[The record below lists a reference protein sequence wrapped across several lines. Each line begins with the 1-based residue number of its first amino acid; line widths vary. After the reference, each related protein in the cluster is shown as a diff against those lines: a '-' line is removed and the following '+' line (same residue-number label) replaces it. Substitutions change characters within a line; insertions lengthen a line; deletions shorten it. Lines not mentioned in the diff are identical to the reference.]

1 MRKLTLLAFLFSLHA
16 IPSTAQM
23 GDGPDT
29 LAGNEWIDFDRS
41 YFKTLL
47 AQDGIYRIS
56 YSELSSLLPANV
68 EANRIRL
75 FYFGEEIPIYTST
88 EGPMGNGD
96 FIEFF
101 GKKNRSE
108 MDRFLYQDSEALFN
122 PHLSLFTDSSAYFL
136 TWNDIISGER
146 YQPQLNEMSDL
157 PPKEEFYWEKTLL
170 SSNSNF
176 TAKNKIPEANK
187 AEHSFFEDAE
197 GFCYQNPVAYPA
209 FSVSHPYTAYS
220 DSVPFTVRYTHLSAD
235 VPAPVTKTIKLNGV
249 SYASDQ
255 FSSFEPRENTFLIP
269 PSLLNAPINLS
280 INGGNQT
287 CMASAEITY
296 PRQFNA
302 AGNAVYIF
310 SLENSDSKKYIEV
323 SNFAHGGVA
332 PVLYDI
338 TNEFRLETVLQDGL
352 VKFALPAS
360 AQDRKL
366 VLIHPENGPKT
377 PSPLQPVE
385 FIDYSEEDGEFLI
398 IFNKALAVDGNGTDQ
413 VQAYAEYRANSPYYP
428 YSTYTFEIQQ
438 LYDQFAYG
446 LQRHTMAIRNFTW
459 YIHKNWSEPKYL
471 LLIGKGL
478 EYQSIRS
485 ASQVSAQQN
494 VSFFLPTF
502 GQTGADNLLV
512 SPIGSV
518 DPYFVIGRLPVVS
531 ADELRIY
538 LDKVKSFEAAPFGG
552 GQTIQEKAWM
562 KRLVHLGGGR
572 EEQPIIQ
579 SYLQGMEQVIENN
592 RFGGQGNGLL

>member
-56 YSELSSLLPANV
+56 YSELSSVLPANV

-122 PHLSLFTDSSAYFL
+122 PHMSLFTDSSAYFL
-136 TWNDIISGER
+136 TWNDTISGER

-157 PPKEEFYWEKTLL
+157 PPKEEFYWEKTLSANANL
-170 SSNSNF
+170 
-176 TAKNKIPEANK
+176 TAKNKIPGGSNR
-187 AEHSFFEDAE
+187 AEHSHFEDVE
-197 GFCYQNPVAYPA
+197 GFCYRNPVAYPA

-310 SLENSDSKKYIEV
+310 SLESSDSKKYIEV
-323 SNFAHGGVA
+323 ANFAHGGVA

-338 TNEFRLETVLQDGL
+338 ANEFRLQTVLEDGL

-360 AQDRKL
+360 AQGRKL

-377 PSPLQPVE
+377 PSPSHYGHSQFYLV
-385 FIDYSEEDGEFLI
+385 
-398 IFNKALAVDGNGTDQ
+398 
-413 VQAYAEYRANSPYYP
+413 YP
-428 YSTYTFEIQQ
+428 
-438 LYDQFAYG
+438 
-446 LQRHTMAIRNFTW
+446 
-459 YIHKNWSEPKYL
+459 
-471 LLIGKGL
+471 
-478 EYQSIRS
+478 
-485 ASQVSAQQN
+485 
-494 VSFFLPTF
+494 
-502 GQTGADNLLV
+502 
-512 SPIGSV
+512 
-518 DPYFVIGRLPVVS
+518 
-531 ADELRIY
+531 
-538 LDKVKSFEAAPFGG
+538 
-552 GQTIQEKAWM
+552 
-562 KRLVHLGGGR
+562 
-572 EEQPIIQ
+572 
-579 SYLQGMEQVIENN
+579 
-592 RFGGQGNGLL
+592 